1 MGPPPGRGRG
11 GRRQHLPGLISDPF
25 LLQIEAEEPLVGWRY
40 WQVSRSG
47 RLRSVT
53 KKWIEWEPGHTQR
66 AVCLEVGH
74 ASPALDC
81 SCGLY
86 GIDELDRLRQHGL
99 CLVPNVAVVVG
110 RVALWGRVAD
120 DGGAWRAEMA
130 SPLSLSLVEGTLA
143 DDAVAPTVEAL
154 RAYEVT
160 VGTVALDEAVAGVS
174 AAVLDF
180 QAMSAT
186 TNRWDTGDPDG

>member
-1 MGPPPGRGRG
+1 M
-11 GRRQHLPGLISDPF
+11 
-25 LLQIEAEEPLVGWRY
+25 
-40 WQVSRSG
+40 SRSG

-53 KKWIEWEPGHTQR
+53 KKWIEWEPGQIQR

-99 CLVPNVAVVVG
+99 CLVPNVAIVVG
-110 RVALWGRVAD
+110 QVALWGRVAD

-143 DDAVAPTVEAL
+143 DDEVAPTVEAL
-154 RAYEVT
+154 RAYGVA
-160 VGTVALDEAVAGVS
+160 VDTVALDDAVAGVS

-180 QAMSAT
+180 QAMSTT
-186 TNRWDTGDPDG
+186 TNRWDTGETDA